1 MRVEVNRMHA
11 RSIDATK
18 ARRWLGLAVGTTLVV
33 TLAAGTCAQAQERSG
48 DVTSVVE
55 SLPRNPLAD
64 SSGSTAA
71 NDEVDGLV
79 VVGAGPAPRSE
90 GWADFRRSVAA
101 SAIPSCF
108 ATDAVSHENFAA
120 EGLLRAPLLVRAAVD
135 GSCRSL

>member
-1 MRVEVNRMHA
+1 MGAEVNRMRA

-33 TLAAGTCAQAQERSG
+33 TLAAGTCVQAQESSG
-48 DVTSVVE
+48 DATSPVE
-55 SLPRNPLAD
+55 SIPQKPLAD
-64 SSGSTAA
+64 RSGSTAA
-71 NDEVDGLV
+71 TEEADGMV
-79 VVGAGPAPRSE
+79 VVGARPPPRSE

-108 ATDAVSHENFAA
+108 ATDAPSHENFAA